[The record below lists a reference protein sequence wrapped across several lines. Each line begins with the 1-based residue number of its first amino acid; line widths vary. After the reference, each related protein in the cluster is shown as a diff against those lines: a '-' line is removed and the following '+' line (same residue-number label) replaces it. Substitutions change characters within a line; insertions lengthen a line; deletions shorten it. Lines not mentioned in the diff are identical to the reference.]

1 MVFFF
6 PEIEV
11 RATKQE
17 VSIVNQSFKERLI
30 VKNNWKLHL
39 FMNEIKDI
47 FLSLADVFHHTL
59 REGNDITDSLA
70 K

>member
-39 FMNEIKDI
+39 FMNEIKEI
-47 FLSLADVFHHTL
+47 FLSLADVFHSHF
-59 REGNDITDSLA
+59 EGG
-70 K
+70 